1 MLRRL
6 FQQCRSHLCP
16 CTERLKRSPHHS
28 KLRYSAS
35 LHACK
40 SMRNTQLV
48 SLFGKTSNSNR
59 AHKHKSSTKSTA
71 AFIKTEIQK
80 PQPQQKSQMQPPT
93 VEQHQSQHSQKAET
107 TPTNATAPMGFG
119 FVPPVPPAA
128 FCPSSQQCF
137 GRIAFWTMQR
147 GVPFVMNSP
156 IFVIEN
162 HGNVSFVN
170 LVNMTA
176 PLSQNT
182 QAIIPHT
189 LCERHCSS
197 VVQRPTKLSLQSSQ
211 KQISLDLRCSRPAS
225 TIQHL
230 SCAPATNNSLTSID
244 VASGESRINNSGD
257 CGTINSRATQKEESN
272 AAAQSPQQPQW
283 SDQARPCAP
292 FNASFTPAVGNN
304 QPARLFKKIQ
314 WEKIAK
320 LKIKHKCTNMIKI
333 DIWCAY

>member
-1 MLRRL
+1 MNLQCPFLALPHQKKVQRRTACVRVCLRCVVKCLRCSLLRRL

-107 TPTNATAPMGFG
+107 TPTNATAPMGFS

-137 GRIAFWTMQR
+137 GRIAFWTKQR

-176 PLSQNT
+176 P
-182 QAIIPHT
+182 PVPKHT
-189 LCERHCSS
+189 SDHSS
-197 VVQRPTKLSLQSSQ
+197 HS
-211 KQISLDLRCSRPAS
+211 
-225 TIQHL
+225 
-230 SCAPATNNSLTSID
+230 
-244 VASGESRINNSGD
+244 
-257 CGTINSRATQKEESN
+257 
-272 AAAQSPQQPQW
+272 
-283 SDQARPCAP
+283 
-292 FNASFTPAVGNN
+292 
-304 QPARLFKKIQ
+304 
-314 WEKIAK
+314 
-320 LKIKHKCTNMIKI
+320 M
-333 DIWCAY
+333 